1 MTIDQKLR
9 DASTAMTRATADA
22 DYSVTAPGTRP
33 SFRGPVVAV
42 LGAAALFLVIGLPA
56 MMGLGGSTQVDRQ
69 VGSGSGDAT
78 VPTTAVPTTVT
89 PPESDIEQS
98 LTGDDAAETQ
108 PEDTPIVA
116 DGLSGPA
123 DSDWTALTSGV
134 SFAWVAETDT
144 DARLWVRSNVA
155 DPIPASSTDAL
166 TMFVPVNADTT
177 AMLINAAYEQPDSV
191 EAVLSDGTVVS
202 LAVSWDNPD
211 IGMVLIPSP
220 FDPYNDTVTWV
231 P

>member
-9 DASTAMTRATADA
+9 RASTAMTRATADA
-22 DYSVTAPGTRP
+22 DYSVTAPGSRP

-42 LGAAALFLVIGLPA
+42 LGAAALFLLIGLPA

-78 VPTTAVPTTVT
+78 VSTTVT
-89 PPESDIEQS
+89 PSESDIEQS
-98 LTGDDAAETQ
+98 LMGDDAAETQ
-108 PEDTPIVA
+108 TEDTPIVE

-144 DARLWVRSNVA
+144 DTRLWVRSNVA
-155 DPIPASSTDAL
+155 DPIPAPSTDTL

-177 AMLINAAYEQPDSV
+177 AMLINAAYEHPDSV